1 MKTRTLLFIAAALAP
16 AAPAATVG
24 TWSASGGANP
34 GTDGWTLTT
43 STGNTSQAGSF
54 QGDSGG
60 NGDGSGAGAGNPAW
74 GFYANS
80 GQSSSGVWNLAGGS
94 LTVGQELGIDFD
106 NGFINNGSQVGIE
119 FRNGSTTGLSIFF
132 TGGASFYQVFRNGGV
147 VNSTVGFTDNGFNI
161 QVEATGTGTYALT
174 FGSFSQ
180 TGTFGNGVTAI
191 DNIRVFNTN
200 AGGGGQFN
208 LFANNIT
215 VVPEPA
221 TALLGSLGMLAL
233 LRRRK

>member
-1 MKTRTLLFIAAALAP
+1 MKTQLILLLAAAAP
-16 AAPAATVG
+16 PVPAATLG
-24 TWSASGGANP
+24 TWTASGGANP
-34 GTDGWTLTT
+34 GTDGWSLTT

-60 NGDGSGAGAGNPAW
+60 NGDGAGAGAGNPAW

-94 LTVGQELGIDFD
+94 LTVGQEVAIDFD
-106 NGFINNGSQVGIE
+106 NGFINTGSQVGVE
-119 FRNGSTTGLSIFF
+119 FRSGTTVGLSIFF

-161 QVEATGTGTYALT
+161 EVGSTGTATYALS

-180 TGTFGNGVTAI
+180 TGTFGNGVTSI
-191 DNIRVFNTN
+191 DNIRVFNSN

-208 LFANNIT
+208 VFANNIT

-221 TALLGSLGMLAL
+221 VAMLGSLGMLAL

>member
-1 MKTRTLLFIAAALAP
+1 MKIQSLILFTATAVCAQ
-16 AAPAATVG
+16 AATLG
-24 TWSASGGANP
+24 TWTASGGANP
-34 GTDGWTLTT
+34 GTDGWSLTT

-54 QGDSGG
+54 QGNSGG
-60 NGDGSGAGAGNPAW
+60 NGDGAGAGAGNPAW

-80 GQSSSGVWNLAGGS
+80 GQSSSGVWSLAGGS

-119 FRNGSTTGLSIFF
+119 FRNGTTVGLSIFF

-147 VNSTVGFTDNGFNI
+147 VNSTEGFTDNGFTI
-161 QVEATGTGTYALT
+161 QLESTGTATYALS

-180 TGTFGNGVTAI
+180 TGTFGNSVTAI

-208 LFANNIT
+208 LFANNVT

-221 TALLGSLGMLAL
+221 AALLGSLGMLAL

>member
-1 MKTRTLLFIAAALAP
+1 MKIQSLILLTATAVSAQ
-16 AAPAATVG
+16 AATLGVW
-24 TWSASGGANP
+24 TASGGANP
-34 GTDGWTLTT
+34 GTDGWALTT
-43 STGNTSQAGSF
+43 STGNSSQAGSF
-54 QGDSGG
+54 QGNSGG
-60 NGDGSGAGAGNPAW
+60 NGDGAGAGAGNPAW

-80 GQSSSGVWNLAGGS
+80 GQSSSGVWSLAGGS
-94 LTVGQELGIDFD
+94 LTVGQEVAIDFD
-106 NGFINNGSQVGIE
+106 NGFINTGSQVGVE
-119 FRNGSTTGLSIFF
+119 FRSGTTVGLSIFL

-161 QVEATGTGTYALT
+161 EVGSTGTSTYALS

-221 TALLGSLGMLAL
+221 SALLGSLGLLAL

>member
-1 MKTRTLLFIAAALAP
+1 MKTRLIVFLAAAALP
-16 AAPAATVG
+16 APAATLG

-34 GTDGWTLTT
+34 GTDGWTLTA
-43 STGNTSQAGSF
+43 STGNGSQAGSF

-94 LTVGQELGIDFD
+94 LTVGQEVGIDFD
-106 NGFINNGSQVGIE
+106 NGYIDNGSQVGVE
-119 FRNGSTTGLSIFF
+119 FRSGTTVGLSIFF
-132 TGGASFYQVFRNGGV
+132 TGGNSFYQVFRNGGV
-147 VNSTVGFTDNGFNI
+147 VNSTIGFTDNGFTI
-161 QVEATGTGTYALT
+161 QMESTGSATYALS
-174 FGSFSQ
+174 FGAFSQ
-180 TGTFGNGVTAI
+180 SGTFGNGVTAI

-208 LFANNIT
+208 VFANNIT
-215 VVPEPA
+215 VVPEPTVA
-221 TALLGSLGMLAL
+221 MLGSLGLLAL

>member
-1 MKTRTLLFIAAALAP
+1 MKIPFLVLFAAAALP
-16 AAPAATVG
+16 VHAATLG

-43 STGNTSQAGSF
+43 STGNSSQAGSF

-60 NGDGSGAGAGNPAW
+60 NGDGAGAGAGNPAW

-80 GQSSSGVWNLAGGS
+80 GQSSAGVWNLAGGS

-119 FRNGSTTGLSIFF
+119 FRNGTSVGLSIFF

-147 VNSTVGFTDNGFNI
+147 VNSTEGFTDNGFTV
-161 QVEATGTGTYALT
+161 QVESTGTAAYALS

-200 AGGGGQFN
+200 AGGSGAFN
-208 LFANNIT
+208 VFANNIT
-215 VVPEPA
+215 VIPEPA
-221 TALLGSLGMLAL
+221 SALLGSLGLLAL
-233 LRRRK
+233 LRRRR